1 MREGEIPVFYG
12 EITNEGLE
20 ERISRMKARLI
31 PVFYREI
38 TNEGR
43 QLPPFV
49 CYLLLPRFGGEYG
62 LVNSRSFMSCFLD
75 ISLSCRDCGFSPYRC
90 FQFLRLS

>member
-1 MREGEIPVFYG
+1 MREGE
-12 EITNEGLE
+12 
-20 ERISRMKARLI
+20 I

-62 LVNSRSFMSCFLD
+62 LVNSRSFMSCFFNSVQPYQPFLLTCNPPSD
-75 ISLSCRDCGFSPYRC
+75 SAAHLYSPLK
-90 FQFLRLS
+90 FP